1 MEDRGAWSDAVHGIA
16 KSRTWLSKLTT
27 TISSLLRSW
36 VGFHKGRAFLLKT
49 LFCYHLHCIKIYV
62 EKKRLKEKSKDDNNG
77 CHWRVVKVIQ
87 SCPTLRHHGL
97 HSPCN
102 SPGQNS
108 GVGSCSL
115 LQGIFQTQGS
125 NPGPQHCRQILYQL
139 SHQGS
144 PNQDHPQEKQMQ
156 KGKMVLWGGLTNSW
170 EKKRSKRQ
178 RRKRYTHIWM
188 QSSKE

>member
-16 KSRTWLSKLTT
+16 KSRTWLSDLT

-36 VGFHKGRAFLLKT
+36 VGFHKGSAFLLKT

-62 EKKRLKEKSKDDNNG
+62 EKKRLKGKNKDNNNG
-77 CHWRVVKVIQ
+77 CHWRVVKVIR

-125 NPGPQHCRQILYQL
+125 NPRPLHCRQILYQL

-144 PNQDHPQEKQMQ
+144 PSQDHPQEK
-156 KGKMVLWGGLTNSW
+156 
-170 EKKRSKRQ
+170 
-178 RRKRYTHIWM
+178 
-188 QSSKE
+188 